1 MSLGQNLQRAS
12 QLLQQRQYAE
22 ALATLQSLAGGHP
35 TSADVWQLTALA
47 HKGLNDPLAAEQA
60 FLRSIDLG
68 AQPHVVTNL
77 GNLYRSLG
85 RAGEALARYDQ
96 ALGVAPDH
104 LPAQVNRGRALLDL
118 QRYADAASAF
128 RTILGNH
135 PGHRNASLGLAQ
147 ACQQLGEQEAALGLF
162 ESVLEQDAGDS
173 VALNGMGI
181 SMKTLGYADD
191 AVDYLLRGAERA
203 PDAPEIAINLAS
215 ALAQAD
221 RQEEAVAAYRKA
233 LELSPDNV
241 SLHDW
246 YNGYL
251 GVIGHSDYLAS
262 YRSALARQPGNTA
275 LAVSLARKLLLGNC
289 GAEALTVLAAVR
301 GQVND
306 TTAIDDEISQVH
318 REQGE
323 FAEALAAAR
332 RAAAG
337 APEDAAVMRE
347 LATALM
353 AAGDD
358 YAEARALLDG
368 LLRDHPEDQGLWA
381 LMSTAL
387 RYTGDGD
394 RYRALVDYDRLIQVR
409 EIQPPPEFP
418 DSGSFVAYLR
428 DQLDVLHTT
437 QRHPVEQ
444 SAVNG
449 TQTLDDLFSRRHEGI
464 GRLKAGLT
472 EQLQRVIDG
481 LPRDDRHPLLSRNR
495 GGLRFSDSWSIKL
508 HEQGFHKNHFHSQGW
523 LSSAFYLSVPD
534 AINCHSPE
542 GWIKFGEPGFRAR
555 EPLPAEYWIRPREGL
570 LVVFPSYLWHG
581 TEPLCE
587 ARARMSV
594 GYDILP
600 AR

>member
-1 MSLGQNLQRAS
+1 MFIG
-12 QLLQQRQYAE
+12 
-22 ALATLQSLAGGHP
+22 
-35 TSADVWQLTALA
+35 
-47 HKGLNDPLAAEQA
+47 
-60 FLRSIDLG
+60 
-68 AQPHVVTNL
+68 
-77 GNLYRSLG
+77 
-85 RAGEALARYDQ
+85 
-96 ALGVAPDH
+96 
-104 LPAQVNRGRALLDL
+104 NRG
-118 QRYADAASAF
+118 
-128 RTILGNH
+128 
-135 PGHRNASLGLAQ
+135 SLPRPWR
-147 ACQQLGEQEAALGLF
+147 
-162 ESVLEQDAGDS
+162 
-173 VALNGMGI
+173 
-181 SMKTLGYADD
+181 
-191 AVDYLLRGAERA
+191 LRDG
-203 PDAPEIAINLAS
+203 
-215 ALAQAD
+215 
-221 RQEEAVAAYRKA
+221 
-233 LELSPDNV
+233 
-241 SLHDW
+241 
-246 YNGYL
+246 
-251 GVIGHSDYLAS
+251 
-262 YRSALARQPGNTA
+262 
-275 LAVSLARKLLLGNC
+275 
-289 GAEALTVLAAVR
+289 
-301 GQVND
+301 
-306 TTAIDDEISQVH
+306 
-318 REQGE
+318 
-323 FAEALAAAR
+323 R
-332 RAAAG
+332 RG

-394 RYRALVDYDRLIQVR
+394 RYRTLVDYDRLIQVR

-418 DSGSFVAYLR
+418 DSDSFVAYLR

-495 GGLRFSDSWSIKL
+495 GGLHFSDSWSIKL

-534 AINCHSPE
+534 AIIATARRAGSNLVSPDS
-542 GWIKFGEPGFRAR
+542 GPGSRC
-555 EPLPAEYWIRPREGL
+555 PRSTGSGPGVGL

>member
-1 MSLGQNLQRAS
+1 M
-12 QLLQQRQYAE
+12 
-22 ALATLQSLAGGHP
+22 
-35 TSADVWQLTALA
+35 
-47 HKGLNDPLAAEQA
+47 
-60 FLRSIDLG
+60 
-68 AQPHVVTNL
+68 
-77 GNLYRSLG
+77 
-85 RAGEALARYDQ
+85 
-96 ALGVAPDH
+96 APDH

-118 QRYADAASAF
+118 QRFDDAASAF
-128 RTILGNH
+128 RTILGKH

-147 ACQQLGEQEAALGLF
+147 AYQQLGQQEAALGLF

-181 SMKTLGYADD
+181 SLKTLGYADD
-191 AVDYLLRGAERA
+191 AVEYLLRGAERA
-203 PDAPEIAINLAS
+203 PDVPEIAINLAS

-221 RQEEAVAAYRKA
+221 RQEEAVAAYRRA

-241 SLHDW
+241 SLHNW

-289 GAEALTVLAAVR
+289 GTEALTVLAAAR
-301 GQVND
+301 GRAD
-306 TTAIDDEISQVH
+306 DSAAIDAEISHVH
-318 REQGE
+318 REQGQ

-332 RAAAG
+332 QAAAG
-337 APEDAAVMRE
+337 APKDAAVTRE

-381 LMSTAL
+381 LMGTAL
-387 RYTGDGD
+387 RYTGDED
-394 RYRALVDYDRLIQVR
+394 QYRALVDYDRLIQVR
-409 EIQPPPEFP
+409 EIQPPPEFA
-418 DSGSFVAYLR
+418 DSDSFVAYLR
-428 DQLDVLHTT
+428 DQLDALHTT

-464 GRLKAGLT
+464 GWLKAGLT
-472 EQLQRVIDG
+472 EQLQCLVGG

-534 AINCHSPE
+534 AINCHSAE

-587 ARARMSV
+587 ANARMSV

-600 AR
+600 EG